1 MSWFS
6 AAVSSVSK
14 RFFDVPIPG
23 RAREIEASLLAAVY
37 KNRFEQVLDE
47 IKDLSGDTLTSQ
59 DLNNLKDILTKNSK
73 SSEQQLENLE
83 LFKENLNLI
92 KEMKTSFSYKDVLS
106 ITKSQITFGD
116 YVYKSSSSGNKT
128 VVGWCKDQVFV
139 YGNIAVKD
147 NQGSRFESGE
157 FEFLGLN
164 MCKYALKNGTRKIEK
179 NGVVAEIQS
188 GIFIHDDSG
197 NVFLHKG
204 KLEQG
209 SLTIEGYFKLINSK
223 LILFSGSIKV
233 SDVTFLTVNYK
244 SLNLDKDDLL
254 YEGEIIKKTKDQE
267 VTRIKGIFKYNQE
280 TDNMFLVQG
289 TKTLH
294 DGTIYYGEFY
304 WDKNSKT
311 AKLLKGTIKYLGGTT
326 EDVTLQGISNRKV

>member
-1 MSWFS
+1 MLWVS
-6 AAVSSVSK
+6 AAVRSASE
-14 RFFDVPIPG
+14 RFFGVCTTE
-23 RAREIEASLLAAVY
+23 RAGEIAAPLLAADY
-37 KNRFEQVLDE
+37 QNEFEQVLDE
-47 IKDLSGDTLTSQ
+47 INRLCEHKLTPLN
-59 DLNNLKDILTKNSK
+59 LNNLKDIITKNHTSVK
-73 SSEQQLENLE
+73 QQLDDLK
-83 LFKENLNLI
+83 LFKENLQLI
-92 KEMKTSFSYKDVLS
+92 KAMKTSFSPNDILT
-106 ITKSQITFGD
+106 IENGQIKFGD
-116 YVYKSSSSGNKT
+116 YVYNRSSSENKT

-147 NQGSRFESGE
+147 DQGSRFESGE
-157 FEFLGLN
+157 FEFLDLN
-164 MCKYALKNGTRKIEK
+164 MCKYALKNGTIKIEK

-223 LILFSGSIKV
+223 HILFSGSIKV
-233 SDVTFLTVNYK
+233 SDVIFLTVNYK

-254 YEGEIIKKTKDQE
+254 YNGEIIKKTKDQE
-267 VTRIKGIFKYNQE
+267 VTIIKGIFKYNQE

-311 AKLLKGTIKYLGGTT
+311 AKLLKGTITYPDGKTV
-326 EDVTLQGISNRKV
+326 EVT